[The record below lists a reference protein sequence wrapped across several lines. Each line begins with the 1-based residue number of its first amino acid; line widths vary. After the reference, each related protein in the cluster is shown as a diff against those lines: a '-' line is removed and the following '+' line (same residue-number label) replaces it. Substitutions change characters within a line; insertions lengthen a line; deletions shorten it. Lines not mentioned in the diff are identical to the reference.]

1 MVIMWFMQ
9 QIFSTGLLDS
19 GPAISGACFI
29 STSTAKSDFDTTVP
43 SWTNIEAAANANWM
57 LSADVEAQSEIKT
70 PVVKDYTVYRDG
82 VEVKSGI
89 TGLTY
94 TEELARYIYLYS
106 CGKLCRW
113 SFFKGFRFCYS
124 YS

>member
-9 QIFSTGLLDS
+9 RIFSPGLLDS

-29 STSTAKSDFDTTVP
+29 STSTAKPDFDTTAP

-94 TEELARYIYLYS
+94 TEELAPVHILIQ
-106 CGKLCRW
+106 LW
-113 SFFKGFRFCYS
+113 QIM
-124 YS
+124 